1 MFCLDESCVSIQR
14 WNNYLWTGF
23 DIQRSKSFS
32 IVLNFTI
39 QVSDSLSTLYRP
51 LRYANVRINPGY
63 NPKILFVFSIFNL
76 WKLILTSYLQ
86 LNAIKSLESHK
97 LAKDDGIESWMN
109 RKIEV
114 YCYIDCCIC
123 YCIACIIFL
132 NISAG
137 FSSVKFTVTEKL
149 PLFRGVI
156 FIDGL
161 FHFS

>member
-1 MFCLDESCVSIQR
+1 MKLESCFALDESCASIQW
-14 WNNYLWTGF
+14 WNKYLWIGF

-39 QVSDSLSTLYRP
+39 QVSDSLSTLYRS

-63 NPKILFVFSIFNL
+63 DPKILFVFSIFNL

-86 LNAIKSLESHK
+86 LNAINSLESHK

-114 YCYIDCCIC
+114 YC
-123 YCIACIIFL
+123 
-132 NISAG
+132 
-137 FSSVKFTVTEKL
+137 
-149 PLFRGVI
+149 
-156 FIDGL
+156 
-161 FHFS
+161 